1 MTAKP
6 PPSTEF
12 NQPPPLEDYNLFLS
26 DTALRETVE
35 REGGAAAAPAL
46 EQFGLAAGAAHA
58 LEQGR
63 LADRTPPRLVTHG
76 RYGQRLD
83 RVELSQAYHACMS
96 MSCGEGLHA
105 SAWDGY
111 PAPFS
116 GAHVVRAAGLF
127 MAAQMDAGH
136 CRALSMTNASVAA
149 LLKAPD
155 LARTWL
161 PKISSRDYDPRHVPI
176 SVKPSAT
183 IGLAFS
189 ERQGG
194 TDLHETAT
202 QAVAKG
208 PAGGYVVI
216 GHKWFL
222 SAPMS
227 DAFMVLAQA
236 KGGLSCFLLPR
247 YLPDGSANGIHLTRL
262 KDQLGSRS
270 SATVE
275 AELSG
280 SQAWLVGEEGQGA
293 ELASEML
300 LYTRFDHAVV
310 AAGLMRSG
318 LANAIHYAEHRIV
331 SGRKLS
337 REPLMM
343 QVLADIALDVEAAVA
358 LTFRLARAF
367 DRMSDTRAAAWCHLM
382 TPVTKYWVSKIA
394 QWAVAE
400 ALECLGGEGYVEEM
414 PLARIARDL
423 PCTAIV
429 DGPGN
434 VMALEVLAVL
444 RREPEYVSLVME
456 DLGRAAAGDAGLE
469 AAHARIETML
479 QEPRWLDQRARALT
493 ESLAVLAAGTI
504 LRAHVPAAVADA
516 FITTRALHAIGRTYG
531 QGIDSGAAVP
541 IIARARP
548 GNGPDGSAS

>member
-1 MTAKP
+1 
-6 PPSTEF
+6 
-12 NQPPPLEDYNLFLS
+12 
-26 DTALRETVE
+26 
-35 REGGAAAAPAL
+35 
-46 EQFGLAAGAAHA
+46 
-58 LEQGR
+58 
-63 LADRTPPRLVTHG
+63 
-76 RYGQRLD
+76 
-83 RVELSQAYHACMS
+83 
-96 MSCGEGLHA
+96 
-105 SAWDGY
+105 
-111 PAPFS
+111 
-116 GAHVVRAAGLF
+116 
-127 MAAQMDAGH
+127 
-136 CRALSMTNASVAA
+136 
-149 LLKAPD
+149 
-155 LARTWL
+155 
-161 PKISSRDYDPRHVPI
+161 
-176 SVKPSAT
+176 
-183 IGLAFS
+183 
-189 ERQGG
+189 
-194 TDLHETAT
+194 
-202 QAVAKG
+202 
-208 PAGGYVVI
+208 
-216 GHKWFL
+216 
-222 SAPMS
+222 MS

-270 SATVE
+270 SATAE

-300 LYTRFDHAVV
+300 LYTRLDHAVV

-331 SGRKLS
+331 SGRKLA

-531 QGIDSGAAVP
+531 QGDRQRGRRSNHRSGTTRQRPGRQRRLVSAGAGRVGRTDGGNDARQRTHERVSLRCRQRRQDTLIRRAGGRHCHPKRAFALVGQPHGVHAGITPRAAALHQSARGEPAHDVGHRRTINPGFLHEVRLARLLAVGDSLHDRKLPRGEAGVADVDGEQLVGTLAGPVKQVERRGEPGSLIIEFHVRRALGFELAERIDSAAW
-541 IIARARP
+541 I
-548 GNGPDGSAS
+548 

>member
-1 MTAKP
+1 MTAKHS
-6 PPSTEF
+6 PSTEF
-12 NQPPPLEDYNLFLS
+12 NLPPPLEDYNLFLS
-26 DTALRETVE
+26 DLALKETVE
-35 REGGAAAAPAL
+35 REGGTAAMPVL
-46 EQFGLAAGAAHA
+46 EQFGLAAGSAQS

-76 RYGQRLD
+76 RYGERLD
-83 RVELSQAYHACMS
+83 RVELSAAYHACMT
-96 MSCGEGLHA
+96 MSCTDGLHA
-105 SAWDGY
+105 STWDGY

-116 GAHVVRAAGLF
+116 GANVVRAAGLY
-127 MAAQMDAGH
+127 MAAQVDAGH
-136 CRALSMTNASVAA
+136 CRALSMTNAAVAA

-161 PKISSRDYDPRHVPI
+161 PKIASRDYDPRNVPI
-176 SVKPSAT
+176 CEKPSAT

-189 ERQGG
+189 ERQCGV
-194 TDLHETAT
+194 DWHETAT

-208 PAGGYVVI
+208 PAGNYAVI
-216 GHKWFL
+216 GHKWFV

-247 YLPDGSANGIHLTRL
+247 YLPDGSANGIHLARL

-270 SATVE
+270 SAT
-275 AELSG
+275 AEVDLNG
-280 SQAWLVGEEGQGA
+280 SLAWIVGEEGQGA
-293 ELASEML
+293 ALASEMQ
-300 LYTRFDHAVV
+300 LYTRLDHAVI

-331 SGRKLS
+331 SGKPLIRA
-337 REPLMM
+337 PLMQ

-367 DRMSDTRAAAWCHLM
+367 DRLSDARAAAWCHLM

-400 ALECLGGEGYVEEM
+400 ALECLGGEGYVEET
-414 PLARIARDL
+414 PLPRIARDA
-423 PCTAIV
+423 PAHAVI
-429 DGPGN
+429 DGAGN
-434 VMALEVLAVL
+434 VMALEVLSVL
-444 RREPEYVSLVME
+444 RREPENVSLVIE
-456 DLGRAAAGDAGLE
+456 DLGRAASGHPGLE
-469 AAHARIETML
+469 MAHARVEAML

-504 LRAHVPAAVADA
+504 LRAHVASPVADA
-516 FITTRALHAIGRTYG
+516 FIATRGNPGPGRTYG
-531 QGIDSGAAVP
+531 QGIDSGTASP

-548 GNGPDGSAS
+548 GNAPARRVG

>member
-6 PPSTEF
+6 SPSTEF

-26 DTALRETVE
+26 DLALKETVE
-35 REGGAAAAPAL
+35 REGGAAAMPAL
-46 EQFGLAAGAAHA
+46 EQFGVAAGAAPA

-63 LADRTPPRLVTHG
+63 LADRTPPELVTHG

-83 RVELSQAYHACMS
+83 RVELSGAYHALMS
-96 MSCGEGLHA
+96 MSCAEGLQA

-116 GAHVVRAAGLF
+116 GAHVARAAGLY
-127 MAAQMDAGH
+127 MAAQVDAGH
-136 CRALSMTNASVAA
+136 CRALSMTNASVAG

-161 PKISSRDYDPRHVPI
+161 PKIASRDYDPRHVPI
-176 SVKPSAT
+176 SDKPSAT
-183 IGLAFS
+183 IGLAFT

-194 TDLHETAT
+194 TDWHGTVT
-202 QAVAKG
+202 QAVPKG
-208 PAGGYVVI
+208 PAGSYVVI

-227 DAFMVLAQA
+227 DAFMVLARA
-236 KGGLSCFLLPR
+236 RGGLSCFLLPR
-247 YLPDGSANGIHLTRL
+247 HLPGGAANGIHLTRL

-270 SATVE
+270 SATAE

-280 SQAWLVGEEGQGA
+280 CQAWLVGEEGQGA
-293 ELASEML
+293 ELASRML
-300 LYTRFDHAVV
+300 LYTRLDHAVI

-318 LANAIHYAEHRIV
+318 LANAIHYAEHRTV
-331 SGRKLS
+331 SGRPLV
-337 REPLMM
+337 REPLML
-343 QVLADIALDVEAAVA
+343 QVLADITLDVEAAVA

-400 ALECLGGEGYVEEM
+400 AMECLGGEGYVEET
-414 PLARIARDL
+414 PLPRIARDL
-423 PCTAIV
+423 PAHAII

-444 RREPEYVSLVME
+444 RREPENVSLVME
-456 DLGRAAAGDAGLE
+456 DLAQAAAGDPGLE
-469 AAHARIETML
+469 AAHARVETML

-504 LRAHVPAAVADA
+504 LRAHVPAPVADA
-516 FITTRALHAIGRTYG
+516 FVATRTLNTVGRTYG
-531 QGIDSGAAVP
+531 QGIDNGTAALIV
-541 IIARARP
+541 ARARP
-548 GNGPDGSAS
+548 ASPPDRPV